1 MKDNTTGSTA
11 QDTLQLDIEVE
22 PDVCDFGQVG
32 SAYKLTLIEMSDE
45 FKPGDTVSIEVEV
58 ENQGQNDIRVQVEA
72 FLFMITK
79 IYRYLLN
86 NWRIDE
92 TSDESF
98 TLKLMIP
105 VDEDDL
111 EEDDELTLIVK
122 AFDDEDEQLNCVQAK
137 QKVNIELEDDDIVI
151 DEADRSFFQVSPH
164 AEMFFHC
171 S

>member
-79 IYRYLLN
+79 ILQ
-86 NWRIDE
+86 
-92 TSDESF
+92 
-98 TLKLMIP
+98 IP
-105 VDEDDL
+105 PQ
-111 EEDDELTLIVK
+111 
-122 AFDDEDEQLNCVQAK
+122 QLA
-137 QKVNIELEDDDIVI
+137 
-151 DEADRSFFQVSPH
+151 H
-164 AEMFFHC
+164 
-171 S
+171 

>member
-1 MKDNTTGSTA
+1 
-11 QDTLQLDIEVE
+11 
-22 PDVCDFGQVG
+22 
-32 SAYKLTLIEMSDE
+32 
-45 FKPGDTVSIEVEV
+45 
-58 ENQGQNDIRVQVEA
+58 
-72 FLFMITK
+72 
-79 IYRYLLN
+79 
-86 NWRIDE
+86 
-92 TSDESF
+92 
-98 TLKLMIP
+98 MIP